1 VDTVHYVNATG
12 HTANTCHAFDIV
24 SGAATDTN
32 AGGRFAVT
40 TGPTL
45 TASSPDTAIDV
56 VEAVDGSRAG
66 APVVIIGVAPTS
78 LVSASAE
85 MEALV
90 TSTSN
95 GTWNADLASLRTAD
109 RSTAFTYSDAT
120 MATLEVIGGPT
131 AFVDATATVVNL
143 RLAARGAQR
152 LLATPVSATM
162 TVATGWN
169 LV

>member
-1 VDTVHYVNATG
+1 
-12 HTANTCHAFDIV
+12 
-24 SGAATDTN
+24 
-32 AGGRFAVT
+32 
-40 TGPTL
+40 
-45 TASSPDTAIDV
+45 
-56 VEAVDGSRAG
+56 
-66 APVVIIGVAPTS
+66 
-78 LVSASAE
+78 